1 MKSNIV
7 LMLCQYSVVV
17 KGIEKQ
23 LTDKGF
29 HVEVLSENY
38 EVMIKHYANNTGLFV
53 LYLPGDIM
61 DSMKNADTLS
71 VICRMVNIVGANML
85 IVGEKKYENELV
97 NNLPVLGEYPWYYR
111 PIDMETFEP
120 AILKA
125 IAKGAKTGV
134 KHRILV
140 VDDDPSY
147 ARMIKEWLKDT
158 YKVDLVTA
166 GMQAITFLLKT
177 TEPVDLILLD
187 YEMPVV
193 DGPQVLQMLRED
205 PKIAKI
211 PVVFLTGVGTK
222 EAVQRVMSLK
232 PDGYILKST
241 TRTDLLKFL
250 DNRFKS

>member
-17 KGIEKQ
+17 KGIEK
-23 LTDKGF
+23 LLMDKGF
-29 HVEVLSENY
+29 HVEVLSENFQ
-38 EVMIKHYANNTGLFV
+38 VMIKHYASNTGLFV
-53 LYLPGDIM
+53 LYLPGDIS
-61 DSMKNADTLS
+61 DSMRNEDTLIQ
-71 VICRMVNIVGANML
+71 ICRMINIVGGNML
-85 IVGEKKYENELV
+85 VVGEKKYETELV
-97 NNLPVLGEYPWYYR
+97 KNMPVLGEYPWYYR

-125 IAKGAKTGV
+125 IVKGAKTGV

-147 ARMIKEWLKDT
+147 ARMIKEWLKDD

-166 GMQAITFLLKT
+166 GMQAITFLLKA

-187 YEMPVV
+187 YEMPVA
-193 DGPQVLQMLRED
+193 DGPQVLQMLRQD
-205 PKIAKI
+205 PKTENI
-211 PVVFLTGVGTK
+211 PVVFLTGLGTK

-232 PDGYILKST
+232 PEGYILKST
-241 TRTDLLKFL
+241 TRIELLEFL
-250 DNRFKS
+250 SNRFKS